1 MSILSGFVIIIMSA
15 LLALVGLFL
24 VRRTVPLA
32 VLETHHEVAGFFIG
46 VLGVFYAVLLAFV
59 VIVVWEDF
67 KDAKGTVTQEANH
80 LGDIVRLSRG
90 LPAPL
95 PQQVREAAIH
105 YAQAV
110 SDDEWK
116 AMRRNEAS
124 HQAQAAMD
132 KLWQIILAV
141 EVSTARES
149 ALYTEM
155 LDRLTELS
163 NRRRERL
170 HASHESIPTVL
181 WAGLWAGGLV
191 TIVFTYFFGVK
202 SIRSQALMTAALT
215 GEIAFILFL
224 IALLD
229 HPFRGDVTVGP
240 EAFLEIMEEVR
251 KLSAER

>member
-1 MSILSGFVIIIMSA
+1 MLGVIY
-15 LLALVGLFL
+15 
-24 VRRTVPLA
+24 
-32 VLETHHEVAGFFIG
+32 G
-46 VLGVFYAVLLAFV
+46 VLLTFV

-67 KDAKGTVTQEANH
+67 KDAKSAVMQEANH
-80 LGDIVRLSRG
+80 LGDIIRLSTG

-95 PQQVREAAIH
+95 PRQVREAAIH
-105 YAQAV
+105 YAQVV

-116 AMRRNEAS
+116 AMRRDEAS

-163 NRRRERL
+163 NWRRERL
-170 HASHESIPTVL
+170 HASHESIHTVL
-181 WAGLWAGGLV
+181 WALLWAGGLV

-202 SIRSQALMTAALT
+202 SIRSQVLMTAALT

-224 IALLD
+224 IAMLD

-240 EAFLEIMEEVR
+240 EALLEIVEWVQ
-251 KLSAER
+251 KLPAER